1 MRTHLRGR
9 TLDTKLADDI
19 WALHLDAPLQVVEPP
34 TESVLALALEYETTA
49 YDAVHIGLAIHLDV
63 PILTAE
69 RSSTPWVRK
78 MGKRVHTILR

>member
-1 MRTHLRGR
+1 LRTHLRSR
-9 TLDTKLADDI
+9 TLDARLADDI

-49 YDAVHIGLAIHLDV
+49 YDAVYIGLAIHLDV

-78 MGKRVHTILR
+78 MGKRVHIILQ